1 MSPLGGAARSA
12 VRGEHTISRAPV
24 AGFLR
29 GALVALF
36 LAIAGCASVEPVPGP
51 FFQAK
56 VAAGARPGDV
66 LRAEAMAGA
75 PAGASAQR
83 LLYVSTGLDGTP
95 VVVSAVV
102 IVPDSAAPT
111 DGRNVVAWAHPTTG
125 VEPQCAPQLRK
136 EFFDRIPGLAAML
149 AQGQVVV
156 ATDYPGLGTVGPH
169 PYLIGVSEA
178 RAVIDS
184 VRALRQVADAKATSR
199 FAVWGHSQGGHA
211 ALFTGQLAK
220 AYAPDLTLVGV
231 AAAAPATDLGALL
244 RDDVGTPI
252 GRMLMAVQ
260 PVVVVARV
268 RRDTGR
274 HHRPG
279 NALPVVEASRAFVS
293 NRKWSLQQAAEKA
306 RALARGFL
314 QGNPFD
320 REPWHGLLAQNEPGT
335 AVGAPVFIAQGTVDP
350 IVRPDVTAAF
360 VDGLCRRGEK
370 VRIVELAG
378 VGHLTAAVDSA
389 AAAVQ
394 WMAARFEDAVAPDDC
409 AGRARPR

>member
-184 VRALRQVADAKATSR
+184 VRALRQVAGAKATSR

-252 GRMLMAVQ
+252 GRMLMAYSLWSWS
-260 PVVVVARV
+260 RV
-268 RRDTGR
+268 YDATLVGTIV
-274 HHRPG
+274 PD
-279 NALPVVEASRAFVS
+279 ALPVVDGIAGICLESQME
-293 NRKWSLQQAAEKA
+293 LQQAAEKA

-320 REPWHGLLAQNEPGT
+320 REPWRGLLAQNEPGT